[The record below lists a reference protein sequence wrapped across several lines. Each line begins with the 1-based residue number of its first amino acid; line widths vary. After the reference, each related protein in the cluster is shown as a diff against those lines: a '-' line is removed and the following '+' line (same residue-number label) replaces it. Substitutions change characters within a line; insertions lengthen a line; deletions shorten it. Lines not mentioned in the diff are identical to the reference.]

1 VAKVLSYHSPLE
13 NLAAKPKPLRRLKLP
28 EMSNSNS
35 NSNSKKLEGKTG
47 ALQNTVLEKSHH
59 SIPLVKLMP
68 AIHDKITFRLPN
80 GSKRRPRNA
89 YFSIKK

>member
-28 EMSNSNS
+28 EMS

>member
-28 EMSNSNS
+28 EMSNS